1 MRAGNVFSLV
11 KRTLFETNS
20 KARRFG
26 QESLTSVLTGRLL
39 LASPPTVNPG
49 TANIAAN
56 SGLGSHAENACNFLA
71 PFFKGEEESDRLSP
85 VLCAGFM
92 PKGSMKRRNA
102 PRSADIGP
110 KKGISS

>member
-26 QESLTSVLTGRLL
+26 KAGLTSALTWRLL
-39 LASPPTVNPG
+39 LVRPLPVNPG

-56 SGLGSHAENACNFLA
+56 SGLGSHAQNACNFLA
-71 PFFKGEEESDRLSP
+71 SFFESEEESDRLAA
-85 VLCAGFM
+85 VFDAGFV
-92 PKGSMKRRNA
+92 PKGGLGRDNLPA
-102 PRSADIGP
+102 NEESARERQ
-110 KKGISS
+110 